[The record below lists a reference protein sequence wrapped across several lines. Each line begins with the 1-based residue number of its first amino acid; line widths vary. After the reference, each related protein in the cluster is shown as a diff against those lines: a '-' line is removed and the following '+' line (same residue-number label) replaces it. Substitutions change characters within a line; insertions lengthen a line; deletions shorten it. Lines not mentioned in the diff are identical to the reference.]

1 MSKRARCPYC
11 DELFRR
17 DILDEHVMRC
27 RQERRA
33 PKGRTVRKVV
43 IIDGSNVAYYLS
55 TDGQPRLQNIVTASR
70 SLVSVGF
77 VPIVVVSAA
86 LIHQI
91 DKEETLAD
99 MISKRQV
106 LQAPKG
112 TDDDLLIIKTA
123 EKEAADIVSN
133 DRFLDWVDRFPW
145 LPSRLRRYRM
155 SPSGLIL
162 V

>member
-1 MSKRARCPYC
+1 
-11 DELFRR
+11 
-17 DILDEHVMRC
+17 MRC
-27 RQERRA
+27 RQERDVLH
-33 PKGRTVRKVV
+33 GRTARKVV
-43 IIDGSNVAYYLS
+43 VVDGSNVAYYLS
-55 TDGQPRLQNIVTASR
+55 NDGLPKLENVVSAVR
-70 SLVSVGF
+70 SLVGVGY

-91 DKEETLAD
+91 NREETLAQ
-99 MISKRQV
+99 MILRRQV
-106 LQAPKG
+106 VQAPRG
-112 TDDDLLIIKTA
+112 ADDDLVIIRTA

-133 DRFLDWVDRFPW
+133 DRFLDWVDRYPW

>member
-1 MSKRARCPYC
+1 M
-11 DELFRR
+11 
-17 DILDEHVMRC
+17 LDEHVMRC
-27 RQERRA
+27 RQERNAPRGRA
-33 PKGRTVRKVV
+33 VRKVV

-55 TDGQPRLQNIVTASR
+55 TDGQPRLENIVTASR
-70 SLVSVGF
+70 SLASVGF
-77 VPIVVVSAA
+77 VPIVVVSGA

-91 DKEETLAD
+91 DRDEALAD

-106 LQAPKG
+106 IQAPKG
-112 TDDDLLIIKTA
+112 TDDDLLIIRTA
-123 EKEAADIVSN
+123 EEKGADIVSN
-133 DRFLDWVDRFPW
+133 DRFLDWIDRFPW

>member
-11 DELFRR
+11 DGLFRR

-27 RQERRA
+27 RQERSA
-33 PKGRTVRKVV
+33 PKERTVRKVV

-55 TDGQPRLQNIVTASR
+55 TDGQPRLENIVTASR

-91 DKEETLAD
+91 DEEETLTD
-99 MISKRQV
+99 MISKKQV
-106 LQAPKG
+106 IQAPKG